1 MFRYIDGLKGGKWRS
16 ASFWHLDFLR
26 NAGATPVTMHWGPEI
41 YEAMKQK
48 TLDGLMVNV
57 DSGFMLGVHEA
68 APHVLVSD
76 DLWLGHVYLLAINK
90 TVWDSLTAEDQDA
103 IRRAARSSY
112 PTLGAAMA
120 SSLEA
125 QLDDLRKAGATVRIL
140 EPGEVSRWSDAT
152 RYREVQS
159 AWAKDQ
165 ISKGVSGAGPA
176 LDAVTAIM
184 ADVMG

>member
-1 MFRYIDGLKGGKWRS
+1 MPYCSI
-16 ASFWHLDFLR
+16 AS
-26 NAGATPVTMHWGPEI
+26 GSV
-41 YEAMKQK
+41 
-48 TLDGLMVNV
+48 
-57 DSGFMLGVHEA
+57 
-68 APHVLVSD
+68 
-76 DLWLGHVYLLAINK
+76 LAINK
-90 TVWDSLTAEDQDA
+90 TVWDSLAAEDRDA

-112 PTLGAAMA
+112 QTLGSVMA

-165 ISKGVSGAGPA
+165 ISKGVYGAGPA